1 MTSVQEPSWAG
12 KAPALTLIRLLG
24 PLPGGAGGMALRTV
38 GMLGIATDGRVWEE
52 FLPDDPDADEWAA
65 RVRRARK
72 AGTPLDRAVEAW
84 QETANGVTWDLA
96 VEEGGVRPGE
106 DPGAAFLRLWF
117 DAMAESY
124 AMEEILA
131 AGGIRL

>member
-1 MTSVQEPSWAG
+1 MMDARDAAVTAAIG
-12 KAPALTLIRLLG
+12 LTIIRLLG

-38 GMLGIATDGRVWEE
+38 GMLGVAADGRLWEE
-52 FLPDDPDADEWAA
+52 YLPDDPAAEAWRA
-65 RVRRARK
+65 RVHGARA

-84 QETANGVTWDLA
+84 QEAANGVTWDLA
-96 VEEGGVRPGE
+96 VEEGDVRPGE

-124 AMEEILA
+124 ELEAEALA
-131 AGGIRL
+131 AAGVME